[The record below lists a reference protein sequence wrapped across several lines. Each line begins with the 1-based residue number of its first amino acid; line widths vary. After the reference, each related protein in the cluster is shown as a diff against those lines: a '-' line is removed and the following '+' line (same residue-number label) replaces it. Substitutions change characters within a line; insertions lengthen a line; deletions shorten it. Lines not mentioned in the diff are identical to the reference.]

1 MKKLMTIILAL
12 VLSVAAGA
20 QNAKTLYEEG
30 KAFYDA
36 EQYDKAVP
44 KLRAA
49 ADKGHRK
56 AQYRLGMC
64 YKEGYSVQKD
74 RKKAVELFLKS
85 AKQDYAK
92 AQYQL
97 GRAYLKGKGVA
108 ADQTKAK
115 TWLKKAISDEK
126 HGKEILDKIRKKA
139 AEGDEDAKTM
149 LALLGK
155 K

>member
-64 YKEGYSVQKD
+64 YKEGYSVEKD
-74 RKKAVELFLKS
+74 RKKAFDLFLKS

-115 TWLKKAISDEK
+115 TWLKKAVNDEK

>member
-1 MKKLMTIILAL
+1 MKMMLAL
-12 VLSVAAGA
+12 MLCIGAGA
-20 QNAKTLYEEG
+20 QTAKALYDEG
-30 KAFYDA
+30 KAYYDA
-36 EQYDKAVP
+36 EQYDKAIP
-44 KLRAA
+44 KLKAA
-49 ADKGHRK
+49 ADKGHKK

-64 YKEGYSVQKD
+64 YKEGYSVAKD
-74 RKKAVELFLKS
+74 RKKAFELFLKS

-108 ADQTKAK
+108 ADQAKAK
-115 TWLKKAISDEK
+115 SWLKKAVSDEK
-126 HGKEILDKIRKKA
+126 NGKEILDKIRKKA